1 MVKINVNKLNFDSDN
16 DIQRSKVKIK
26 KKIRKM
32 KPREDK

>member
-1 MVKINVNKLNFDSDN
+1 MVKINVNKLDYESDN
-16 DIQRSKVKIK
+16 DVQRSKVKIK